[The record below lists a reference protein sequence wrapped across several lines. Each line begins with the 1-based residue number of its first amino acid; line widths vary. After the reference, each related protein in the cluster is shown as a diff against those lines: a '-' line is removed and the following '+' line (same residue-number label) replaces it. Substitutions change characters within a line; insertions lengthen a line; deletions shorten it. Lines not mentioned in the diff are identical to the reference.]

1 MWSIVLD
8 DKEVHFTEMHLL
20 HFIKFYNLPID
31 ATATLYWITVHTGL
45 GSLNGNFSSILQSFQ
60 DNCMSF
66 LSDCV
71 NQLLWMFWTHA
82 LLNKELPIFSGPKA
96 SSFIFVASVA
106 AQIGDI
112 QKCRQGSWHPCI
124 IFKIERFL
132 LLQQQEIE
140 GCLKLAAAAAWH
152 WGRKE
157 KKDSWLEM
165 THFELFSFRL

>member
-31 ATATLYWITVHTGL
+31 ATATLYWITVHHWVGFFEWKFFL
-45 GSLNGNFSSILQSFQ
+45 IGNFLSILQSFQ

-71 NQLLWMFWTHA
+71 NQLLLWMFWTHA

-132 LLQQQEIE
+132 LLQ
-140 GCLKLAAAAAWH
+140 
-152 WGRKE
+152 
-157 KKDSWLEM
+157 
-165 THFELFSFRL
+165 

>member
-1 MWSIVLD
+1 
-8 DKEVHFTEMHLL
+8 MHLL

-31 ATATLYWITVHTGL
+31 ATATLYWITVHHWVGFFEWKFFL
-45 GSLNGNFSSILQSFQ
+45 WNFLSMIQSVQ

-66 LSDCV
+66 LSNCV

-96 SSFIFVASVA
+96 SSSSFIFVASVA